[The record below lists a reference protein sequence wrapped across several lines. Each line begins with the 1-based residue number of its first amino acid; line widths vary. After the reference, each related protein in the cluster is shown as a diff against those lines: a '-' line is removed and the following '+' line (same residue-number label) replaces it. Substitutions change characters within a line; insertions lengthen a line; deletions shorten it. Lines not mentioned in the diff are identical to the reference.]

1 MVNHSK
7 RDRCFNWI
15 VNGIMFL
22 YAFITLVPLIYV
34 LANSFSSADA
44 VNRGLVGLLPV
55 HFSVEGYAKVFQDKM
70 IFIGYRNTILYT
82 VVGTLLQLALQFT
95 AAYALSRKDFYGRT
109 FFSMYLVLTMFLQ
122 GGMIPTFIVVK
133 ALNLYNNFFSMIIPG
148 CVNVFYIIIIRTYIQ
163 SAISYELQEAAM
175 IDGCSN
181 TGIFLKIVLPLCKPV
196 LAVMTLYAIVGYW
209 NSYFNSL
216 LYLNNEN
223 LYPLQRILQRILI
236 SSEATLGGG
245 VGSNDSVMAELLKYV
260 TIVAASAPVLLIY
273 PFFERFF
280 EKGLMVGGVKG

>member
-181 TGIFLKIVLPLCKPV
+181 TGIFLKIVLPMCIP
-196 LAVMTLYAIVGYW
+196 
-209 NSYFNSL
+209 L
-216 LYLNNEN
+216 L
-223 LYPLQRILQRILI
+223 
-236 SSEATLGGG
+236 
-245 VGSNDSVMAELLKYV
+245 
-260 TIVAASAPVLLIY
+260 
-273 PFFERFF
+273 
-280 EKGLMVGGVKG
+280 